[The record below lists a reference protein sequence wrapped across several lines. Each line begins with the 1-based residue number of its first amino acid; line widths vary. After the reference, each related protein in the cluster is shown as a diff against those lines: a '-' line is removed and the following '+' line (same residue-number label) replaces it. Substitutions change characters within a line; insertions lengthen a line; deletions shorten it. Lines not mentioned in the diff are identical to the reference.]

1 MRTYGGF
8 GCFLRGKRRDLVC
21 YGRNYSCRDNCG
33 NCNRGRNRA
42 CNGTDYK
49 SDR

>member
-8 GCFLRGKRRDLVC
+8 CGLLCRKRRDLVC
-21 YGRNYSCRDNCG
+21 YGGNYSCRDNCG
-33 NCNRGRNRA
+33 NCNRDGNRA
-42 CNGTDYK
+42 CNGTDNK